1 MRVSNHIETNSL
13 FLNQVCMLAKF
24 GSRPLLQS
32 IGLSDANTLDRLAAL
47 SANDIEDLA
56 IGLGDAFL
64 VVNMDTLLSKLDGS
78 IEMPDE
84 CKAFLVRGASNKAMK
99 QFFNISHG
107 MCRDWRRELIVADE
121 YKSRALPDDKYRDV
135 WLDLENLPKPVQAV
149 DLIQLADKHN
159 VSIGAMWRELISGEQ
174 HDSKK

>member
-1 MRVSNHIETNSL
+1 MSNHIETNSL

-32 IGLSDANTLDRLAAL
+32 IGLSDDNTLDRLAAL

-64 VVNMDTLLSKLDGS
+64 VVNMDSLLSKLDGN
-78 IEMPDE
+78 IEMSDE
-84 CKAFLVRGASNKAMK
+84 CKAFLARGASNKAMK
-99 QFFNISHG
+99 DILGVYDESL
-107 MCRDWRRELIVADE
+107 CAAWRNDVGV
-121 YKSRALPDDKYRDV
+121 SRIFRRRTLPDKQYKAV
-135 WLDLENLPKPVQAV
+135 WLDLEKLPKPVQAV